1 MSKINWKGI
10 DSDTITGLIISELP
24 PISKP
29 KMKTT
34 ITKID
39 GRDGDIIEELGYE
52 SYTKGIKVGLS
63 KNYDID
69 EVIKYFTGSG
79 DLIMSN
85 EPDKVYKCQILEK
98 IDYNKLLRFKTATV
112 KFYTQPFKY
121 KKDEQK
127 VILNIDGETSI
138 SVDNIGLEKSK
149 PIIKLT
155 GSGTVAIQLNGATV
169 FNYIFP
175 ENESEVIID
184 SIQEEAYLNG
194 FYKNRNM
201 TGEFPILDVGEN
213 TISWSGSLTKIE
225 IEPKSRWL

>member
-1 MSKINWKGI
+1 MSNINWKGI
-10 DSDTITGLIISELP
+10 NSDAITGLIISELP

-52 SYTKGIKVGLS
+52 SYTKSIKVGLS

-85 EPDKVYKCQILEK
+85 EPDKVYKCQIIEK
-98 IDYNKLLRFKTATV
+98 VDYNKLLRFKTATV

-121 KKDEQK
+121 KKDEPK
-127 VILNIDGETSI
+127 AILNIDGETSMT
-138 SVDNIGLEKSK
+138 VDNIGLEKSK

-175 ENESEVIID
+175 ENETEVIID

-201 TGEFPILDVGEN
+201 TGEFPILEVGEN
-213 TISWSGSLTKIE
+213 TISWSGNLTKIE

>member
-52 SYTKGIKVGLS
+52 SYTKSIKVGLS
-63 KNYDID
+63 KNYNID

-85 EPDKVYKCQILEK
+85 EPDKAYKCQIIEK
-98 IDYNKLLRFKTATV
+98 VDYNKLLRFKTAKV

-121 KKDEQK
+121 KKDEPK
-127 VILNIDGETSI
+127 VILNIDGETSMT
-138 SVDNIGLEKSK
+138 VDNIGLEKSK

-175 ENESEVIID
+175 ENETEVIID

-201 TGEFPILDVGEN
+201 TGEFPILEVGEN
-213 TISWSGSLTKIE
+213 TISWSGNLIKIE